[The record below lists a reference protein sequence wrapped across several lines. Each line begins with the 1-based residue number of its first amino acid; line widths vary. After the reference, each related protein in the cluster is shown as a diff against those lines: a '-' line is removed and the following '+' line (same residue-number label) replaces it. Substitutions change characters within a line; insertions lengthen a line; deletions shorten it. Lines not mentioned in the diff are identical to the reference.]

1 MGHED
6 FTRCSNICG
15 IVVLVEIKNSGII
28 LYKDDF
34 DDDGDEEALPGGC
47 ERKIDCTEEQ
57 IRDSQTEEKLF
68 SKLIKFHL

>member
-34 DDDGDEEALPGGC
+34 DDDGDEEVLPGGC
-47 ERKIDCTEEQ
+47 KRQIDCTEEQ

-68 SKLIKFHL
+68 LKLIKFHL